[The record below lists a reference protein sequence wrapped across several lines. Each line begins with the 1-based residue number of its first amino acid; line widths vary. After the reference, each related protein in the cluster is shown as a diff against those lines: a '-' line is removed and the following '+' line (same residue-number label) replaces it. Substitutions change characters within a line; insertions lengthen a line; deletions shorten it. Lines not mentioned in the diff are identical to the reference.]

1 MPKVLLQLN
10 NIYKSYG
17 AQVILD
23 DASTSFLENQ
33 KIGVI
38 GRNGAGKSTMCKI
51 ITGHE
56 EADGGT
62 VAKSQEL
69 RLSYLEQH
77 DPYRM
82 EETVMEFLLR
92 YTGKEEWQCGKMAG
106 KFQMK
111 GALLTTPIGA
121 LSGGYRTRVKLT
133 SMLLADP
140 NFLILDEPTNY
151 LDLKTLILL
160 EDFLQEYEG
169 AFLIVSHDREFLKKT
184 CEHTLEVENG
194 QMTLYP
200 GTVAEYLVF
209 KEEQKNQAL
218 STNKN
223 IEAKKKQLQ
232 EFVDRFRAK
241 ASKASQAKS
250 KMKQIEKLKTIDVD
264 HPLSNVHIRI
274 PQVERRN
281 GIAVRCEDL
290 AIGYPEKLVA
300 SRINLEIQQGSHVAV
315 LGDNGQGKTT
325 FLRTL
330 AEDLTPKAG
339 DYRWGHN
346 LKIGYY
352 AQHVFSTLHPDQDV
366 YTALAEKAAPGVTR
380 QEILNLA
387 GSFLFKGD
395 DVKKKTGVLSGG
407 ERARVCLAG
416 ILLSKCQVI
425 LLDEPTNHLDF
436 ETVEALGRALK
447 SFSGTLFFISHDRTF
462 VNLVATEIIEVGGGR
477 VVRYPG
483 TYEDYVYHL
492 ENRLHQEVHNDLP
505 IDETLGIQNP
515 TPSEAKP
522 KENTQALL
530 FQKKKNLEAE
540 KRKLTTRLKKVEELL
555 EAYKEERAITEKEFA
570 EEPTSWTPLR
580 NKRLVALIQM
590 IETEEKNWL
599 EIIEKM
605 EATETELASV
615 QGTGH

>member
-1 MPKVLLQLN
+1 MAKVLLQLN
-10 NIYKSYG
+10 NIHKAYG
-17 AQVILD
+17 ANVIFD
-23 DASTSFLENQ
+23 DAGASFSEHQ

-56 EADGGT
+56 EADGGS
-62 VAKSQEL
+62 VFKSQDL

-77 DPYRM
+77 DPYKLD
-82 EETVMEFLLR
+82 ETVMGFLMR
-92 YTGKEEWQCGKMAG
+92 YTGKEEWECGKVAAS
-106 KFQMK
+106 FQLK
-111 GALLTTPIGA
+111 GDLLDSEIGA
-121 LSGGYRTRVKLT
+121 LSGGFRTRVKLT
-133 SMLLADP
+133 SMLLKDP

-160 EDFLQEYEG
+160 EDFLQEYDG

-194 QMTLYP
+194 EMTLYP
-200 GTVAEYLVF
+200 GTVNEYLIF

-218 STNKN
+218 SSNKN

-250 KMKQIEKLKTIDVD
+250 KMKQIEKLKTIEVN
-264 HPLSNVHIRI
+264 HPLTNVHIRI
-274 PQVERRN
+274 PQVESRN
-281 GIAVRCEDL
+281 GIAVRCDEL

-300 SRINLEIQQGSHVAV
+300 GKINLEVQQGAHVAV

-330 AEDLTPKAG
+330 AEDLTPRGGA
-339 DYRWGHN
+339 YRWGHN
-346 LKIGYY
+346 LGIGYY
-352 AQHVFSTLHPDQDV
+352 AQHVFSQLHPEDDV
-366 YTALAEKAAPGVTR
+366 YTTLANRAAGGVTR

-416 ILLSKCQVI
+416 ILLAKCQVI

-447 SFSGTLFFISHDRTF
+447 TFTGTLFFISHDRTF
-462 VNLVATEIIEVGGGR
+462 VNLVASEIIEVNNSR
-477 VVRYPG
+477 VIRYPG
-483 TYEDYVYHL
+483 SYEDYVYHL
-492 ENRLHQEVHNDLP
+492 ENRLRHEV
-505 IDETLGIQNP
+505 NP
-515 TPSEAKP
+515 EMYEEDTPSNSDSRKKVRPPEEAPKP
-522 KENTQALL
+522 SAYQQRKG
-530 FQKKKNLEAE
+530 LEAE
-540 KRKLTTRLKKVEELL
+540 KRKLTTRLKKTEELL
-555 EAYKEERAITEKEFA
+555 EAHKEEKALTEKEFL
-570 EEPTSWTPLR
+570 EDPTTWSPLR
-580 NKRLVALIQM
+580 NKRLVSLAKM

-599 EIIEKM
+599 ELVEKIE
-605 EATETELASV
+605 ALGALLNSLAA
-615 QGTGH
+615 